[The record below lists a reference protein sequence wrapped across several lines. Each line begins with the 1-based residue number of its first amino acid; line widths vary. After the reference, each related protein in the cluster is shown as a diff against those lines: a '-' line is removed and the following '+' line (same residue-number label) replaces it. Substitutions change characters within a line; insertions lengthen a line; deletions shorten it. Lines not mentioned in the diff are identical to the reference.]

1 MEMPI
6 EMIGVIEVIE
16 VMVIRLE
23 MVIVRVN
30 KVVVSTILSKEARP
44 IGALA
49 RWKRAG
55 PNFLFSLAVDIA
67 SKNSITS

>member
-23 MVIVRVN
+23 MVIVRE
-30 KVVVSTILSKEARP
+30 SE
-44 IGALA
+44 
-49 RWKRAG
+49 
-55 PNFLFSLAVDIA
+55 
-67 SKNSITS
+67 